1 MRVHLRTKF
10 QVYKVI
16 LMSFRH
22 GVILPPTS
30 KRTPKTPIQI
40 RVKIFLKRLSF
51 AITNQISD

>member
-1 MRVHLRTKF
+1 MHVHLRTKF
-10 QVYKVI
+10 QVYNVI

-40 RVKIFLKRLSF
+40 KVKIFLKRLSF
-51 AITNQISD
+51 AIANQIYD